1 MNRLKFNVILGFLLV
16 LNHGT
21 LAQFQPRNLT
31 KHWSIKDGLS
41 QGVVNSIT
49 QDTQSLMWF
58 ATEDGLNRFDGYSFK
73 VFQYDPDNKTSIA
86 DNFIQSIF
94 KDSEGTLWV
103 SSRKGLLEF
112 DPYHETFSIYHHDF
126 KNKKN
131 YAFNDVSF
139 ITEGSAGNLWLSW
152 YGSGFASFDKE
163 KKTFIPYTPET
174 LPGLSSEKT
183 VAMLEDKF
191 GLLWVGTQEGG
202 VNVFQV
208 SQGAVVKKMT
218 DLSSSS
224 QLPLI
229 NVHCFAEDKFGN
241 VWIGTSQGLVVY
253 KRQENKFF
261 SFANKKFS
269 ISNVNVFSLFT
280 DSNDNLWIGSQGE
293 GLYQLDLRQF
303 NTRPLDD
310 FIFISVKNLNDYD
323 ISKRTVQCIYEDKDK
338 NIWIGTFGEG
348 VYFISHVKENFVRI
362 QKPIY
367 KNTALSFVPFYG
379 MCYDHEGN
387 LWLGTD
393 GDGIYKSDLYGNTIR
408 HFTTETDA
416 TLKDNAIISAL
427 RDEKGR
433 LWFGSYSQGLFLYHG
448 GTDSFVNYRYKNLKT
463 KTGGYDVR
471 VIFEDSKHNVWIG
484 TNRGGLCLLDE
495 EEKVYA
501 NPAHLTDALQ
511 NGDVRSITEDSQ
523 GNIWIGCYGDGV
535 YSYSPTT
542 KKFKRHFNDPNAAE
556 QLKSDVVF
564 AVKADRK
571 GNIWIGTRGGGLCVF
586 NPEKNKFKRYTD
598 KDGLSNNTINA
609 ILIDNNQNVWA
620 STNAGIS
627 KYDVSTNKFFNYNV
641 FDGLQE
647 GQFNPGSA
655 LYNELGG
662 YMCMGGTLGLNIF
675 YPDQIKDNL
684 KKPEIMLTGLSLFN
698 KPIKVN
704 DSTDGDPVL
713 KQVLSRTQHIT
724 LKNNQNVLT
733 FEFVGLNYSY
743 PEKNIYAYKL
753 EDFDEDWNFVGNQR
767 TATYRYLTP
776 GKYVFKVKASNIEN
790 VWGNEHASISIEIKP
805 PFWQTPYAYLL
816 YTLTMGGIAFI
827 IFSFRKKQVK
837 LRRRLKIEK
846 SQRKH
851 ERQLVQQKLSFFTEI
866 SHEFKTPLTLMIGPL
881 EEMLAKDTGV
891 TPEGRKLK
899 MVYRNAHKLLNLIN
913 KLLDYRKIE
922 SGNILLK
929 VKEDNV
935 VAFVEE
941 VYITFKELAHH
952 KNIKFHFHAE
962 QSVIMLWFDK
972 EKLEMVLNNILSNS
986 FKYIGKGDEINIHV
1000 SRQITDKHPNGRVI
1014 IKIRDNGIG
1023 IPKKH
1028 LGNIF
1033 DWFYKGDSSGT
1044 MNSGIGLSL
1053 AKKLVHLHK
1062 GEIFVDSAEG
1072 NGSVFS
1078 IKIPLG
1084 KDHLKADEIVM
1095 ETESDQLL
1103 PDIKSD
1109 SIKENILLQE
1119 AEEYSSNKKGLKSIL
1134 IIEDDEEIRSFLKE
1148 YFERHYKILESSNGK
1163 EGLEV
1168 AMNIPPDLIIS
1179 DIMMPE
1185 MDGIDFCKMI
1195 KNNIKTSHIP
1205 IILLTAKTSLTHHKE
1220 GIGTGADAY
1229 ITKPFSPDILGLT
1242 VSNLLQSRENLMR
1255 FYRNLFTQDSNGES
1269 SKDLNSLDEKFLQS
1283 IYEMLKANID
1293 KTDFNINEL
1302 CDVLNMSRS
1311 LVYKK
1316 VKMLTG
1322 LSPLEYIRSLRMQEA
1337 AKLLKTKKYKVFEVV
1352 YMVGFSDLKYF
1363 RQCFAKEFG
1372 YSPSDFIKQT
1382 DAPENTRPSVKVN
1395 PKH

>member
-1 MNRLKFNVILGFLLV
+1 MSRAKFNAIVGFLLI
-16 LNHGT
+16 LSQGT

-31 KHWSIKDGLS
+31 KHWNIKEGLS

-49 QDTQSLMWF
+49 QDDQSLMWF
-58 ATEDGLNRFDGYSFK
+58 ATEDGLNRFDGYSFN
-73 VFQYDPDNKTSIA
+73 VFRYDPDNKSSIA

-103 SSRKGLLEF
+103 SSRKGLLKF
-112 DPYHETFSIYHHDF
+112 DPYHETFSIYQHDF

-139 ITEGSAGNLWLSW
+139 ITEGSAGNLWISW
-152 YGSGFASFDKE
+152 YGSGFASFNKE

-183 VAMLEDKF
+183 VAILEDKF
-191 GLLWVGTQEGG
+191 GLLWVGTQQGG

-208 SQGAVVKKMT
+208 SQGSVVKKMNE
-218 DLSSSS
+218 LSSSAR
-224 QLPLI
+224 LPLV
-229 NVHCFAEDKFGN
+229 NVRCFAEDKFGN

-261 SFANKKFS
+261 TFDNKKFS
-269 ISNVNVFSLFT
+269 ISTVNVFSLFVDT
-280 DSNDNLWIGSQGE
+280 NDNLWIGSQGE

-310 FIFISVKNLNDYD
+310 FIFVNVKNLNDYD
-323 ISKRTVQCIYEDKDK
+323 ISKRTIQFIYEDKDK
-338 NIWIGTFGEG
+338 NIWVGTFGEG
-348 VYFISHVKENFVRI
+348 VYFISSVKENFVRI

-367 KNTALSFVPFYG
+367 KNTAVSFVPYYG

-393 GDGIYKSDLYGNTIR
+393 GNGIYKSDVYGNTIR
-408 HFTTETDA
+408 HFTSETSA
-416 TLKDNAIISAL
+416 SLTDNAIISAL

-433 LWFGSYSQGLFLYHG
+433 LWFGSYSQGLFQYNNT
-448 GTDSFVNYRYKNLKT
+448 TDSFINYRYKNGKT
-463 KTGGYDVR
+463 KAGGNDVR
-471 VIFEDSKHNVWIG
+471 VIFEDSKHNIWIG

-495 EEKVYA
+495 DGKVYS
-501 NPAHLTDALQ
+501 NPDHFSDALL
-511 NGDVRSITEDSQ
+511 NGDVRSITEDIH

-535 YSYSPTT
+535 YSYSPATE
-542 KKFKRHFNDPNAAE
+542 KFRRHFNDSTAAE

-564 AVKADRK
+564 AIKADRK
-571 GNIWIGTRGGGLCVF
+571 GNIWIGTRGGGLCAF
-586 NPEKNKFKRYTD
+586 HPGKNKFIRYAE

-627 KYDVSTNKFFNYNV
+627 KYDVSRKQFYNYDV

-647 GQFNPGSA
+647 GQFNSGSA

-675 YPDQIKDNL
+675 YPDQVSDRL

-698 KPIKVN
+698 KPIKIN
-704 DSTDGDPVL
+704 DSTDGHPVL
-713 KQVLSRTQHIT
+713 TNVLSRTQHID
-724 LKNNQNVLT
+724 LRNDQNVLT
-733 FEFVGLNYSY
+733 FEFVGLNFSY

-753 EDFDEDWNFVGNQR
+753 EGFDEDWNFVGNQR
-767 TATYRYLTP
+767 TATYRYLRP
-776 GKYVFKVKASNIEN
+776 GNYTFKVKASNIEN
-790 VWGNEHASISIEIKP
+790 VWSNEYAGVSIAIKP
-805 PFWQTPYAYLL
+805 PFWQTPFAYIL
-816 YTLTMGGIAFI
+816 YVLTIGIIAFI
-827 IFSFRKKQVK
+827 IFSSRKRQLN

-881 EEMLAKDTGV
+881 EEMLTKDTGL

-899 MVYRNAHKLLNLIN
+899 LVYRNAHKLLNLIN

-929 VKEDNV
+929 VKEDNI

-941 VYITFKELAHH
+941 VYITFKELANH

-962 QSVIMLWFDK
+962 QPLILLWFDK

-986 FKYIGKGDEINIHV
+986 FKYIGKGNEINIHV
-1000 SRQITDKHPNGRVI
+1000 SRQVTDRYPHGRVVLK
-1014 IKIRDNGIG
+1014 IKDNGMG
-1023 IPKKH
+1023 IPRKH

-1044 MNSGIGLSL
+1044 MSSGIGLSL

-1062 GEIFVDSAEG
+1062 GEIFVDSVEG
-1072 NGSVFS
+1072 NGSTFS
-1078 IKIPLG
+1078 IKIPQG
-1084 KDHLKADEIVM
+1084 KDHLKADEMVM
-1095 ETESDQLL
+1095 ETETDNLL
-1103 PDIKSD
+1103 PDIKS
-1109 SIKENILLQE
+1109 EPVQGNMLLHE
-1119 AEEYSSNKKGLKSIL
+1119 AEEYAVHRKGFKSIL
-1134 IIEDDEEIRSFLKE
+1134 IIEDDEDIRSFLRE
-1148 YFERHYKILESSNGK
+1148 YFEKHYRILESSDGK
-1163 EGLEV
+1163 DGLDV
-1168 AMNIPPDLIIS
+1168 AIHNHPDLIIS

-1185 MDGIDFCKMI
+1185 MDGIDFCKSI
-1195 KNNIKTSHIP
+1195 KNNIRTSHIP
-1205 IILLTAKTSLTHHKE
+1205 VILLTAKTSLTHHKE
-1220 GIGTGADAY
+1220 GIETGADAY
-1229 ITKPFSPDILGLT
+1229 ITKPFSPEILAIT
-1242 VSNLLQSRENLMR
+1242 VGNLLRSRENLFR
-1255 FYRNLFTQDSNGES
+1255 FYRNLFTPDANDSGNKNS
-1269 SKDLNSLDEKFLQS
+1269 NSLDEKFLQS
-1283 IYEMLKANID
+1283 IYEMMKANMD
-1293 KTDFNINEL
+1293 KPDFSINEL
-1302 CDVLNMSRS
+1302 CEILNMSRS

-1322 LSPLEYIRSLRMQEA
+1322 LSPIEYIRSLKMQEA

-1363 RQCFAKEFG
+1363 RQCFTKEFG

-1382 DAPENTRPSVKVN
+1382 EASDNPRPDSK
-1395 PKH
+1395 PGLKR